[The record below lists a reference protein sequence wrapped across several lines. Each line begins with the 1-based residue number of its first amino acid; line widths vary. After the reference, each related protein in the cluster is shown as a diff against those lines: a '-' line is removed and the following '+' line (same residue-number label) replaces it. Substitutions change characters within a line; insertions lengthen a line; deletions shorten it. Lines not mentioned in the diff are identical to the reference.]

1 MAIQAVNPVRFIGD
15 QFKTGGFVG
24 DLANAF
30 KLANFWTESLYG
42 ATSELSGRITNAGSL
57 FKNYLDAI
65 SIPAAVADIGRDWER
80 LDGSVRR
87 TSEFVSS
94 NLTLLKNVFG
104 GAELVNKVWGEE
116 FVSGKDLKFYSPI
129 SGAATLAFAGNQVV
143 FENIPGLVY
152 AESAGRAT
160 SSLLKLV
167 KHVALVG
174 VGALALIAAFYCPVP
189 AVIIPA
195 LLTIALVFSVVSR
208 FFDGLILD
216 NGPRN
221 NPPRQEPEIINQPL
235 AVVDYQPVV
244 AAQQGDINFLRAEVT
259 RLTDIVGEFANSSG
273 AAIGTL
279 ANVLVEAGRRT
290 VPQALLP
297 AAPNNQDNG

>member
-208 FFDGLILD
+208 FFDGLVLD
-216 NGPRN
+216 DGPRN
-221 NPPRQEPEIINQPL
+221 NPLQPEPEIINQRAPADDFNQHVIDRL
-235 AVVDYQPVV
+235 LNIVEGFT
-244 AAQQGDINFLRAEVT
+244 AQ
-259 RLTDIVGEFANSSG
+259 SG
-273 AAIGTL
+273 AAIGGL
-279 ANVLVEAGRRT
+279 AGALARVGERV
-290 VPQALLP
+290 VPPALLP
-297 AAPNNQDNG
+297 PANDQQLHDHAYDHQSG